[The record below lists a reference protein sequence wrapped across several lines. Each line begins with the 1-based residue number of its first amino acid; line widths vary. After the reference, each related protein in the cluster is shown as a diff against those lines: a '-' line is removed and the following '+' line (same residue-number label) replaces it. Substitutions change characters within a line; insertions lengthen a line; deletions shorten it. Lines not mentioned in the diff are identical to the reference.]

1 VEHSSFYRI
10 VTRVL
15 VTVAAL
21 TVLVLMVQVVADV
34 TMRFVFR
41 SPVRDTIERVSFW
54 WMPAIAYL
62 GMAIAQEEKE
72 HIDVPLVYMR
82 TGVTSQVLMDVFR
95 NVVTMGFLAVV
106 TYFGTQ
112 SALSQMARGEYRARV
127 VVWPARF
134 VVPIA
139 GALFILYLL
148 QQTAVVV
155 REARHRVVQQDQT
168 ASH

>member
-1 VEHSSFYRI
+1 VEHSSYYRI

-15 VTVAAL
+15 VTIAAL
-21 TVLVLMVQVVADV
+21 TVVALMLHVVADV

-54 WMPAIAYL
+54 WMPVIAYL

-95 NVVTMGFLAVV
+95 NGMTVAFLVVV
-106 TYFGTQ
+106 TYFGTI
-112 SALSQMARGEYRARV
+112 SAMSRMERGEYRAGV

-139 GALFILYLL
+139 AALFILYLV
-148 QQTAVVV
+148 QQTVAIV
-155 REARHRVVQQDQT
+155 RDASHRVEQDQS